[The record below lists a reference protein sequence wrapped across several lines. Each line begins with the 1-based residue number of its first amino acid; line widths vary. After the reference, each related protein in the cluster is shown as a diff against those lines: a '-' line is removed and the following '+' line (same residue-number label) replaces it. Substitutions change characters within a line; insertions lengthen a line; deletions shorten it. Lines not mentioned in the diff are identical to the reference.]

1 MTMNGIGSPTW
12 PSSDGATSESPPGEP
27 DSQQGIIGETV
38 VTVTDDPETG
48 LTKVNLITWD
58 RPNLMA
64 DMGGAFSSMG
74 INVMNGIM
82 NAGTDGFV
90 ENWFVVCGPDK
101 GAVPQEQWEQI
112 KQRMKVTCQ
121 RRGRGKPTT

>member
-1 MTMNGIGSPTW
+1 MTMNGIGSPSW
-12 PSSDGATSESPPGEP
+12 PSSDGATSESAPGEP

-64 DMGGAFSSMG
+64 DMGGAFS
-74 INVMNGIM
+74 
-82 NAGTDGFV
+82 
-90 ENWFVVCGPDK
+90 
-101 GAVPQEQWEQI
+101 
-112 KQRMKVTCQ
+112 
-121 RRGRGKPTT
+121 